1 MTESTTELFN
11 NFKGTLNNYT
21 ANAFGI
27 GMYMTAHKTLNDET
41 KEQYKN
47 NIRKNIKEEI
57 ELEKTLKE
65 YVTALVDEYYATALV
80 DEYDVHS
87 EILKAIESLRK
98 NSYDAGRAYYRIDAQ
113 KEYERLQSVFS
124 EDYDTFI
131 NYMKKELE
139 NA

>member
-11 NFKGTLNNYT
+11 NFKGTLNDYT

-27 GMYMTAHKTLNDET
+27 GMYMIAYKTLNDET

-47 NIRKNIKEEI
+47 NIRKNIKEET

-65 YVTALVDEYYATALV
+65 YATALV
-80 DEYDVHS
+80 DKDNVFR
-87 EILKAIESLRK
+87 EILNTIENLRK
-98 NSYDAGRAYYRIDAQ
+98 NSYDAGRAYYRDDT
-113 KEYERLQSVFS
+113 KEEYERLQSVFS
-124 EDYDTFI
+124 EDYDAFI
-131 NYMKKELE
+131 KYMEKELE

>member
-11 NFKGTLNNYT
+11 NFKGTLNDYT

-27 GMYMTAHKTLNDET
+27 GMYMTAYKTLNDET

-47 NIRKNIKEEI
+47 HIKMNIKEEI
-57 ELEKTLKE
+57 ELEKSLKE
-65 YVTALVDEYYATALV
+65 YATALV
-80 DEYDVHS
+80 DDYKVFR
-87 EILKAIESLRK
+87 EILNSIESLRK
-98 NSYDAGRAYYRIDAQ
+98 NSYDAGKAYYRIDTHN
-113 KEYERLQSVFS
+113 EYERLQSVFS
-124 EDYDTFI
+124 ENRDAFI

>member
-21 ANAFGI
+21 ANAFNI
-27 GMYMTAHKTLNDET
+27 GMYMTAYKILNQET

-47 NIRKNIKEEI
+47 LIRKNIKEEI
-57 ELEKTLKE
+57 ELEKALKE
-65 YVTALVDEYYATALV
+65 YVTALV

-98 NSYDAGRAYYRIDAQ
+98 NSYDAGQAYYSYDAQ
-113 KEYERLQSVFS
+113 KDYERLQSVFN
-124 EDYDTFI
+124 EDYDAFI
-131 NYMKKELE
+131 YYMEKELE

>member
-11 NFKGTLNNYT
+11 NFKGTLNDYT

-27 GMYMTAHKTLNDET
+27 GMYMIAYKTLNDET

-57 ELEKTLKE
+57 ELEKALKE
-65 YVTALVDEYYATALV
+65 YATALV
-80 DEYDVHS
+80 DKDNVFR
-87 EILKAIESLRK
+87 EILNTIENLRK
-98 NSYDAGRAYYRIDAQ
+98 NSYDAGRAYYRDDT
-113 KEYERLQSVFS
+113 KEEYERLQSVFS
-124 EDYDTFI
+124 EDYDAFI
-131 NYMKKELE
+131 KYMEKELE

>member
-11 NFKGTLNNYT
+11 NFKGTLNDYT

-27 GMYMTAHKTLNDET
+27 GMYMIAYKTLNDET

-47 NIRKNIKEEI
+47 NIRKNIKEET

-65 YVTALVDEYYATALV
+65 YATALV
-80 DEYDVHS
+80 DKDNVFR
-87 EILKAIESLRK
+87 EILNTIENLRK
-98 NSYDAGRAYYRIDAQ
+98 NSYDAGRAYYRIDTQ
-113 KEYERLQSVFS
+113 KEYERLQSIFS
-124 EDYDTFI
+124 EEYDAFI
-131 NYMKKELE
+131 KYMEKELE

>member
-11 NFKGTLNNYT
+11 NFKEALNDYT

-27 GMYMTAHKTLNDET
+27 GMYMTAYKTLNDET

-47 NIRKNIKEEI
+47 HIRKNIKEEI
-57 ELEKTLKE
+57 ELDKSLKE
-65 YVTALVDEYYATALV
+65 YAIALVDDYNV
-80 DEYDVHS
+80 FR
-87 EILKAIESLRK
+87 EILNAIESLRK
-98 NSYDAGRAYYRIDAQ
+98 NSYDAGRAYYRNDT
-113 KEYERLQSVFS
+113 KEEYERLQSVFI
-124 EDYDTFI
+124 EDHDAFI

>member
-11 NFKGTLNNYT
+11 NFKGTLNDYT

-27 GMYMTAHKTLNDET
+27 GMYMTAYKTLNDET

-47 NIRKNIKEEI
+47 HIRKNIKEEI
-57 ELEKTLKE
+57 ELEKSLKE
-65 YVTALVDEYYATALV
+65 YATTLVDEYNV
-80 DEYDVHS
+80 FS
-87 EILKAIESLRK
+87 EILNAIESLRK
-98 NSYDAGRAYYRIDAQ
+98 TSYNAGKAYYRIDTQ

-124 EDYDTFI
+124 DDRDAFI
-131 NYMKKELE
+131 NYMEKELE

>member
-11 NFKGTLNNYT
+11 NFKGTLNDYT

-27 GMYMTAHKTLNDET
+27 GMYMIAYKTLNDET

-47 NIRKNIKEEI
+47 NIRKNIKEET

-65 YVTALVDEYYATALV
+65 YATALV
-80 DEYDVHS
+80 DKDNVFR
-87 EILKAIESLRK
+87 EILNTIENLRK
-98 NSYDAGRAYYRIDAQ
+98 NSYDAGRAYYRDDT
-113 KEYERLQSVFS
+113 KEEYERLQSVFS
-124 EDYDTFI
+124 EDYDAFI
-131 NYMKKELE
+131 NYMEKELE